1 MNIVGITVSTNY
13 YDILPIVIENNYKY
27 FYKWIFITD
36 LKDLKTQ
43 EIIKKYDNCEILFFN
58 FKSNGAIF
66 NKGGALKFAQ
76 RFLYDVFDDIPYL
89 ILDSDI
95 LLPNNFIEIINSLK
109 IEEDTIYGCKDR
121 KDYWS
126 MEDLKNNS
134 FHEYEN
140 VDMLCGFFQLY
151 RNNEKQPKL
160 YPESKN
166 AATCDLQFRNLFSNL
181 KFIDN
186 LSVKHLGKDRENWN
200 GRKNI
205 DFYKVL

>member
-36 LKDLKTQ
+36 SNDLKTQ
-43 EIIKKYDNCEILFFN
+43 EIIKKYSNCETLFFN
-58 FKSNGAIF
+58 FKSSGAIF
-66 NKGGALKFAQ
+66 NKGGALQFAQ
-76 RFLYDVFDDIPYL
+76 LISYDRFDDVLYL

-95 LLPNNFIEIINSLK
+95 LLPNNFREIIDNLE
-109 IEEDTIYGCKDR
+109 INDDTIYGCKDR

-126 MEDLKNNS
+126 IEDFKNNNY
-134 FHEYEN
+134 HIYN
-140 VDMLCGFFQLY
+140 GTHQLCGFFQLY
-151 RNNEKQPKL
+151 KNYEKKPKL

-166 AATCDLQFRNLFSNL
+166 ASVCDLQFKNLFSNL

-186 LSVKHLGKDRENWN
+186 LGVKHLGKECENWN

-205 DFYKVL
+205 DFFKV

>member
-43 EIIKKYDNCEILFFN
+43 EIIKRYDNCEILFFD

-126 MEDLKNNS
+126 IEDFKNNKY
-134 FHEYEN
+134 HEYKGIN
-140 VDMLCGFFQLY
+140 MLCGFFQLY
-151 RNNEKQPKL
+151 KNNEKQPKL

-166 AATCDLQFRNLFSNL
+166 AAVCDLQFSNLFSNL

-186 LSVKHLGKDRENWN
+186 LSVKHLGKECENWN

-205 DFYKVL
+205 DFYKIL